1 MPNVSKLFRQAH
13 KPLLIRTIMPSNRAA
28 SLIKNAMVCKYH
40 KKLRELSE
48 TMHRLVSEF
57 RESSCSL
64 FGIESVL
71 QRAGSKV
78 QILAMRIGLS

>member
-1 MPNVSKLFRQAH
+1 MYRQLQFIGAD
-13 KPLLIRTIMPSNRAA
+13 
-28 SLIKNAMVCKYH
+28 
-40 KKLRELSE
+40 LSE
-48 TMHRLVSEF
+48 LVNKAVNRLVSEF